1 MCKQFKGYHM
11 AIYDFLLV
19 PLGYL
24 LGSIPSAYIIGRL
37 AKNIDVRTEADG
49 RISAAAVHR
58 RAGVIPF
65 LAVIAMDVSKGAAAI
80 LIAKFL
86 TDSLSVILIAGL
98 AAVVGH
104 NWSAFLKF
112 RGGLGA
118 TTIYGV
124 LASLAIWQ
132 FLIAGLVTVVP
143 FIVTRK
149 SGLSTGLLIGTI
161 SIIFLVQRIFFDQ
174 EISMFLIVY
183 PSILIACMLLKRFQ
197 IGRPASNSI

>member
-1 MCKQFKGYHM
+1 M

-37 AKNIDVRTEADG
+37 AKGVDVRTEADG
-49 RISAAAVHR
+49 RISAAAVYR

-65 LAVIAMDVSKGAAAI
+65 LAVIAMDVGQGAAAI

-86 TDSLSVILIAGL
+86 TDSLLVILLAGL

-104 NWSAFLKF
+104 NWSVFLKF

-118 TTIYGV
+118 TTTYGV
-124 LASLAIWQ
+124 LAGLAIWQ
-132 FLIAGLVTVVP
+132 LLIAGLVAVVP
-143 FIVTRK
+143 FVVTRK
-149 SGLSTGLLIGTI
+149 SGLSTGVLIGTI

-174 EISMFLIVY
+174 EISVFLIVY
-183 PSILIACMLLKRFQ
+183 PPMLIACMLLKRFQ
-197 IGRPASNSI
+197 IRRPVSNSI